1 MLGITG
7 MSYCIRDV
15 EGEGGKEGEW
25 VLEESLEERE
35 MGGRGEVPRA
45 EVEESN
51 SVVFGEVELEEKPGV
66 APFVP
71 GSIIPAKSAAVKA
84 MGGEWSK
91 KVAGVLR
98 GMRKLAARAVPQG
111 EVSKDT
117 RSADIE
123 IIEPEIKP
131 GAPAPM
137 VPTSAATRAVTG
149 IWFENATGLL
159 EGLRKLTQSSEPA
172 TRG

>member
-1 MLGITG
+1 